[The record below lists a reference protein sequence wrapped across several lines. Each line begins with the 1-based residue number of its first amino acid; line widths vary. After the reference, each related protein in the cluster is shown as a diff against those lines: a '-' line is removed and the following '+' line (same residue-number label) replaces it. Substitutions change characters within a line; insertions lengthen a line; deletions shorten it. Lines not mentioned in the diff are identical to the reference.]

1 MPEVPSFKE
10 MGIKIEFAQWA
21 GLFIPSATPDSI
33 TNKLRDAAKQ
43 AAVDDRVRSVI
54 NSAGSPIQYLDA
66 PEFKVYWD
74 KESSQ
79 MVDIVKKIGKVE

>member
-21 GLFIPSATPDSI
+21 GLFIPSATSDSI